1 MRIDGATAD
10 NLAHDRIAGESVGVV
25 DILVSGQTTEHRLP
39 EQPIE
44 LMDGVLACAGVA
56 QCRSRQIRQPECV
69 VKLAHYQETAI

>member
-1 MRIDGATAD
+1 MCIDSPATYD
-10 NLAHDRIAGESVGVV
+10 LKHDRIEGQPVGVV